1 MGGRGSG
8 WFGDP
13 EGHARA
19 GEEGGRKKSSKSKN
33 GQNDMFSRAQAIER
47 EYKWLE

>member
-33 GQNDMFSRAQAIER
+33 GRMICLAGLRQSNVNTNG
-47 EYKWLE
+47 